1 MIPMIY
7 LSVLESEEDR
17 LKFGQIYTEYKQ
29 SLYLAALAILHNR
42 EDAEDVVEDTFLT
55 IANNFTE
62 ISQKERQKMR
72 SYIVIINR
80 NKAIDKYNAN
90 KRALEMT
97 DDTDSDEIVDLSVL
111 DKFEYDDL
119 YSAIKTLP
127 QKYKDII
134 YLYDLM
140 EMPAKSIAN
149 SLDITVDTV
158 YKRVSRAR
166 AMLKLILERGDDDD
180 RG

>member
-1 MIPMIY
+1 MVY
-7 LSVLESEEDR
+7 LSMLESEEDKI
-17 LKFGQIYTEYKQ
+17 KFEQIYVEYRQ
-29 SLYLAALAILHNR
+29 SLYLAALAILHDP

-62 ISQKERQKMR
+62 ISKKERQKMR

-80 NKAIDKYNAN
+80 NKAIDKYNAK
-90 KRALEMT
+90 KRDLEIT
-97 DDTDSDEIVDLSVL
+97 VDIDCDEIVDASELN
-111 DKFEYDDL
+111 KYEYDEL
-119 YSAIKTLP
+119 YSAIKELP

-149 SLDITVDTV
+149 SLGITVDTV

-166 AMLKLILERGDDDD
+166 AMLKSILERGDENDS
-180 RG
+180 G